1 MSFLYLVQS
10 IRTLKFDK
18 SSINSAECSL
28 CKYIVSYVD
37 AVIQNNKSEA
47 AIEAALEKVC
57 TILPGALKD
66 KCVTFVETY
75 GPILAQ
81 LIAKYG
87 TPQLVCDALKACHN
101 GTQENVPRKFSMATA
116 TCDEIQSAVAY
127 FE

>member
-1 MSFLYLVQS
+1 LFFFLVESLKIPALV
-10 IRTLKFDK
+10 K
-18 SSINSAECSL
+18 SAINSPECSL

-37 AVIQNNKSEA
+37 AVVQNNKSEA

-57 TILPGALKD
+57 TILPGALKA

-101 GTQENVPRKFSMATA
+101 GTQENAPRK
-116 TCDEIQSAVAY
+116 Y
-127 FE
+127 N